1 MCDRLSAFDGSF
13 FVITSEFQMPEED
26 LVLLCSLYAG
36 MLYIYGHLQK
46 IHRRWL
52 ISHFQD
58 MKARNIL
65 QNPALGTYSYCL
77 PFFSLAN
84 GVM

>member
-1 MCDRLSAFDGSF
+1 
-13 FVITSEFQMPEED
+13 MPEEG
-26 LVLLCSLYAG
+26 LILFCSLYAG
-36 MLYIYGHLQK
+36 MPYICGHLQK

-52 ISHFQD
+52 ISHFEV
-58 MKARNIL
+58 MKTRNIL

-77 PFFSLAN
+77 PFYSLAN